1 MHVTINGTDETIDP
15 GLTVEAYLD
24 RAGLGGSPC
33 AVEINKIL
41 VPKRDHASTEI
52 GDGDTLE
59 IVTLVGGG

>member
-1 MHVTINGTDETIDP
+1 MHVTINGKGDTLEL

-24 RAGLGGSPC
+24 RAGLGSQPC
-33 AVEINKIL
+33 AVEINKKL

-52 GDGDTLE
+52 SEGDTLE